1 MPTDADEL
9 NAYNEWGHAVVAR
22 RFGIAVEKVSM
33 ITKGNPSAYTTL
45 GRVCHE
51 AHDSDA

>member
-9 NAYNEWGHAVVAR
+9 NAYNEWGHAVLAR

-33 ITKGNPSAYTTL
+33 ITKGNRSAYTTL